1 MPIEKNIKKRWDI
14 FNIFF
19 SLPKFV
25 CFQKEVLNSHYIY
38 RRALTLLSP
47 HSFPVG
53 TLNVI

>member
-14 FNIFF
+14 FKIFF

-53 TLNVI
+53 ILNII